1 MKYVLVTLSKEFPQD
16 TLKKLRHLGAKYLKE
31 TEGLYK
37 LLTKVG
43 MLNWHP
49 RILNN
54 IDDKPVWPSD
64 NEFIMSLPSNANID
78 EIISELS
85 IYRLIYKVEQH
96 DPYLSKIRL
105 QNHSCANQ

>member
-31 TEGLYK
+31 TEELFN

-54 IDDKPVWPSD
+54 IDDKPIWPTD
-64 NEFIMSLPSNANID
+64 NEFIVSLPFNANID
-78 EIISELS
+78 EIVSLLS
-85 IYRLIYKVEQH
+85 ANKFIYKAEQH

-105 QNHSCANQ
+105 QNHSCTN